1 MNHYSYA
8 LLGTSCRDT
17 LDSLVS
23 NTKYLPPSD
32 PVYNELLTRM
42 YQYPSTEKPYCEAN
56 SSKAKAEPK
65 KNSSKAKDKKPTLV
79 LPKPGSGCS
88 SCC

>member
-32 PVYNELLTRM
+32 PVYNELLTTM
-42 YQYPSTEKPYCEAN
+42 YQYPSTEKPYCEA
-56 SSKAKAEPK
+56 
-65 KNSSKAKDKKPTLV
+65 NSSKAKDKKPTLV